1 MIRNVPMFNLSG
13 LWGGTRPAPTAVPT
27 ADSLDAFSSE
37 SSPGAPS
44 VPAPRGQQ
52 WTLNAGGAA
61 ALVAL
66 IGGGYAIHAYRTS
79 ETAPGLSGLTI
90 ESDPSGALV
99 LLHGMPKGVT
109 PLTLALPPG
118 EHPVTLEY
126 DRMQRTVRVTAKPEA
141 TVVHHVQFD
150 RAADRSAAVPS
161 AATAPRRAPAT
172 PAAATAGPVAGWL
185 SVTSDVP
192 LQILENG
199 QVVGTTAAER
209 IMLPAGTRTLRFV
222 NDALGFTT
230 DRSVQVGPGKTASVT
245 IPVPRAPISINAV
258 PWAEVWI
265 DGVRVGETPIGNYM
279 VPLGSREIVL
289 RHPQFGERRQF
300 ATVTLKGPARVSVD
314 LRKSQ

>member
-1 MIRNVPMFNLSG
+1 MFNLSG
-13 LWGGTRPAPTAVPT
+13 LWGGTRSSSTAAPT
-27 ADSLDAFSSE
+27 ADSLDAFAPE
-37 SSPGAPS
+37 STPRAPAAARLS
-44 VPAPRGQQ
+44 GLHA
-52 WTLNAGGAA
+52 AGGAA
-61 ALVAL
+61 ALIAL
-66 IGGGYAIHAYRTS
+66 IGGGYAVHAYRTS
-79 ETAPGLSGLTI
+79 GTAPALSALTI
-90 ESDPSGALV
+90 ESDPPGALV

-109 PLTLALPPG
+109 PLTLAVPPG

-126 DRMQRTVRVTAKPEA
+126 DRMQRTVRVTAKPEG

-150 RAADRSAAVPS
+150 RSSGPDAAARPP
-161 AATAPRRAPAT
+161 ATAAALSPA
-172 PAAATAGPVAGWL
+172 PAAATSAGPVAGWL

-199 QVVGTTAAER
+199 RVIGTTAAER

-222 NDALGFTT
+222 NDALGFTA
-230 DRSVQVGPGKTASVT
+230 DRTVQVGPGKTADVA
-245 IPVPRAPISINAV
+245 IAVPRAPISINAV

-265 DGVRVGETPIGNYM
+265 DGVRVGETPIGNHM

-314 LRKSQ
+314 LRK